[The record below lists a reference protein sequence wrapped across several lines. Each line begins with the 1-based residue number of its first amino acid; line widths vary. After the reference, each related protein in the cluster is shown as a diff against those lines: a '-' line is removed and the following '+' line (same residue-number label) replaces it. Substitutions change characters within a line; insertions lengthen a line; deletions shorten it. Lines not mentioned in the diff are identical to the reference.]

1 MIICCDSLKINWTEE
16 FDVDSFS
23 LIIGNPPYVN
33 PHDINKETVQFLKK
47 SFITTQSGVF
57 NIFYAFI
64 EKGLNYLEEDGI
76 LSFIIPNNFLTIKS
90 ASELRRLLQTR
101 ACIRRILDFGHNMLF
116 KPVRTYNCIIS
127 IYCKKSIF
135 F

>member
-1 MIICCDSLKINWTEE
+1 MIICRDSLKINWTEE

-23 LIIGNPPYVN
+23 LIIGNFPYVN
-33 PHDINKETVQFLKK
+33 PHDINKEIVQFLKK

-90 ASELRRLLQTR
+90 AFELRRLLQTR
-101 ACIRRILDFGHNMLF
+101 ACIRRILDFGHNMVF
-116 KPVRTYNCIIS
+116 KPVRTYNCIGELLVV
-127 IYCKKSIF
+127 
-135 F
+135 